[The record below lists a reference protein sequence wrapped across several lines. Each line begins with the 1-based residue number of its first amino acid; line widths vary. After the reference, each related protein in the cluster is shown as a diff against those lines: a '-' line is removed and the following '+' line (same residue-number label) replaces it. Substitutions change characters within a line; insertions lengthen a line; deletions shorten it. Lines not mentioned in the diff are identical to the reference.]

1 MKKNDIQKYQD
12 HYSEKKLTGKLP
24 KVARKAGQK
33 LTYAILL
40 LYYVLRS
47 PSVNKG
53 DKATILGALGYFIL
67 PLDILP
73 DFVPLV
79 GFTDDLSAILLAL
92 HAVWKNITPEVK
104 AKAAAKAAELFG
116 DFDRKNVEEQL
127 MKED

>member
-1 MKKNDIQKYQD
+1 MKKNDIQKYQG
-12 HYSEKKLTGKLP
+12 HYSEQKLTGKLP

-47 PSVNKG
+47 PSVTKG

-73 DFVPLV
+73 DFVPIV

-116 DFDRKNVEEQL
+116 DFDQKNVEEQL
-127 MKED
+127 MKDE

>member
-1 MKKNDIQKYQD
+1 MRKNDIQKYQD

-33 LTYAILL
+33 LSYAILL

-67 PLDILP
+67 PLDIMP

-92 HAVWKNITPEVK
+92 HAVWKNITPDVK

-116 DFDRKNVEEQL
+116 DFDQKNVEEQL
-127 MKED
+127 MKEE

>member
-1 MKKNDIQKYQD
+1 MKSNDIQKYQG

-24 KVARKAGQK
+24 KVARKAGQT
-33 LTYAILL
+33 LIYAILL

-47 PSVNKG
+47 PSVTKG

-73 DFVPLV
+73 DFLPIV

-104 AKAAAKAAELFG
+104 AKAAAKASELFG
-116 DFDRKNVEEQL
+116 NFDQKNVEEQL

>member
-1 MKKNDIQKYQD
+1 MRKNDIQKYQD

-33 LTYAILL
+33 LSYAILL

-92 HAVWKNITPEVK
+92 HAVWKNITPDVK
-104 AKAAAKAAELFG
+104 AKAVAKAAELFG
-116 DFDRKNVEEQL
+116 DFDQKNIEEQL
-127 MKED
+127 MKEE

>member
-1 MKKNDIQKYQD
+1 MKKNDIQKYHG
-12 HYSEKKLTGKLP
+12 HYSEHKLTGKLP

-73 DFVPLV
+73 DFVPIV

-104 AKAAAKAAELFG
+104 AAAAQKTAEIFG
-116 DFDRKNVEEQL
+116 DFDQKNVEEQL
-127 MKED
+127 MKDE

>member
-1 MKKNDIQKYQD
+1 MKKNDIQKYQG
-12 HYSEKKLTGKLP
+12 HYSEQKLTGKLP

-47 PSVNKG
+47 PSVTKG

-73 DFVPLV
+73 DFVPIV

-104 AKAAAKAAELFG
+104 AAAAQKAAEIFG
-116 DFDRKNVEEQL
+116 DFDQKNVEEQL
-127 MKED
+127 MKDE

>member
-1 MKKNDIQKYQD
+1 MKKNDIQKYQG
-12 HYSEKKLTGKLP
+12 HYSEQKLTGKLP

-47 PSVNKG
+47 PSVTKG

-73 DFVPLV
+73 DFVPIV

-116 DFDRKNVEEQL
+116 DFDQKDVEEQL
-127 MKED
+127 MKDE

>member
-1 MKKNDIQKYQD
+1 MKKNDIQKYQG
-12 HYSEKKLTGKLP
+12 HYSEQKLTGKLP

-47 PSVNKG
+47 PNVTKG

-73 DFVPLV
+73 DFVPIV

-116 DFDRKNVEEQL
+116 DFDQKDVEEQL
-127 MKED
+127 MKDE

>member
-1 MKKNDIQKYQD
+1 MRKNDIQKYQD

-33 LTYAILL
+33 LSYAILL

-67 PLDILP
+67 PLDIMP

-92 HAVWKNITPEVK
+92 HAVWKNITPDVK

-116 DFDRKNVEEQL
+116 DFDQKNIEEQL
-127 MKED
+127 MKEE